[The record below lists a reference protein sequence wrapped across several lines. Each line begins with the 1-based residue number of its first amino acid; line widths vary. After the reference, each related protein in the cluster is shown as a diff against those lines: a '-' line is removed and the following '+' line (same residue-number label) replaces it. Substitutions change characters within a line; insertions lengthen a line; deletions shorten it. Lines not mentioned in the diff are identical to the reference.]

1 MLEIR
6 KRFPNDTL
14 VVTGNATTN
23 ALLLSINDKFGFKPH
38 KEIIVS
44 QMNSEDLEKYLARK

>member
-1 MLEIR
+1 
-6 KRFPNDTL
+6 
-14 VVTGNATTN
+14 VVTGNAATN